1 MTPCRA
7 RRAPV
12 GLAVAGPPDARPFRM
27 PPPSSRHVDIARA
40 CGLVHLCVLA
50 LAAMLV
56 LLVAP
61 ARADVIPVRSADL
74 RVEDGEVL
82 ASAQFDVALT
92 PPLEEALQK
101 GIPLYFTIELELT
114 RPRWYWV
121 DEKVLQWSTTYRV
134 SYTELTRQYR
144 VASGPLAGGSFETLG
159 DVQRFIGRITSRPI
173 ARAADLAAGARYEAA
188 IRMKLDVN
196 QLPKPFQLNA
206 LTSHEWQLA
215 SEWHRFTFV
224 P

>member
-1 MTPCRA
+1 
-7 RRAPV
+7 
-12 GLAVAGPPDARPFRM
+12 M
-27 PPPSSRHVDIARA
+27 PPPSSRHADIARA
-40 CGLVHLCVLA
+40 CGLLRLLA
-50 LAAMLV
+50 LAAMLLV
-56 LLVAP
+56 SVAP

-92 PPLEEALQK
+92 TPLEEALQK
-101 GIPLYFTIELELT
+101 GIPLYFTIELDLT

-173 ARAADLAAGARYEAA
+173 ARAADLVPGARYEAA

>member
-1 MTPCRA
+1 
-7 RRAPV
+7 
-12 GLAVAGPPDARPFRM
+12 M
-27 PPPSSRHVDIARA
+27 PQPSPRIVDIAPARRT
-40 CGLVHLCVLA
+40 LRLLA
-50 LAAMLV
+50 LAAMLSALAAAV
-56 LLVAP
+56 L
-61 ARADVIPVRSADL
+61 ADVIPVRSADL

-92 PPLEEALQK
+92 PPLVEALQK

-121 DEKVLQWSTTYRV
+121 DEKVVQWSQTYRV

-144 VASGPLAGGSFETLG
+144 VASGPLAGGAFETLD
-159 DVQRFIGRITSRPI
+159 DVQRFLGRVTSRPI
-173 ARAADLAAGARYEAA
+173 ARAADLVAGARYEAA
-188 IRMKLDVN
+188 MRMKLDVN

-215 SEWHRFTFV
+215 SDWHRWTFV

>member
-1 MTPCRA
+1 
-7 RRAPV
+7 
-12 GLAVAGPPDARPFRM
+12 M
-27 PPPSSRHVDIARA
+27 PPPSPRTVDPACTGRA
-40 CGLVHLCVLA
+40 LRALALVALVLA
-50 LAAMLV
+50 IATA
-56 LLVAP
+56 
-61 ARADVIPVRSADL
+61 ARADVLPVRASDL

-82 ASAQFDVALT
+82 ASAQFDLSLT

-101 GIPLYFTIELELT
+101 GIPLYFTIEVELT

-121 DEKVLQWSTTYRV
+121 DEKVLQWSITYRV

-144 VASGPLAGGSFETLG
+144 VASGPLAGGAVETLA
-159 DVQRFIGRITSRPI
+159 DVQRFIGRVTSRPI
-173 ARAADLAAGARYEAA
+173 ARAADLSAGARYEAA

-215 SEWHRFTFV
+215 SEWHRWTFV

>member
-1 MTPCRA
+1 VTPCRT
-7 RRAPV
+7 RREPV
-12 GLAVAGPPDARPFRM
+12 RLAVAAAPAARSSRM
-27 PPPSSRHVDIARA
+27 PPPSTRHVDIARA
-40 CGLVHLCVLA
+40 WGIARLLA
-50 LAAMLV
+50 LA
-56 LLVAP
+56 LLLPAAT
-61 ARADVIPVRSADL
+61 ARADVIPVRAVDL

-82 ASAQFDVALT
+82 ASAQFDLALT

-173 ARAADLAAGARYEAA
+173 ARAADLVAGARYEAA